1 MKNKGFTLIEL
12 LAVIIVLAVLAL
24 ISTPIVSSLIVTSQ
38 KGTYA
43 KSIEGLVD
51 AVKLDLGNNNFI
63 KNREYL
69 LDDDDN
75 NLYLIIANGEV
86 LEKREKIRVKGL
98 VTGFARIKVDEDVD
112 ILVAAHNEKWCIKNS
127 KSSSRLILSDY
138 TGYCDLD

>member
-98 VTGFARIKVDEDVD
+98 VTGFARIKVDEDGD
-112 ILVAAHNEKWCIKNS
+112 ILVAAHKDKWCIKNS

>member
-24 ISTPIVSSLIVTSQ
+24 ISTPIVSSLIVTNQ

-43 KSIEGLVD
+43 KSIEGLVE

-63 KNREYL
+63 KNREYEL
-69 LDDDDN
+69 GDDS
-75 NLYLIIANGEV
+75 NLYLVKADGKE
-86 LEKREKIRVKGL
+86 LEKKEKIRVKGL
-98 VTGFARIKVDEDVD
+98 VTGSAIIKVDEDGD

>member
-1 MKNKGFTLIEL
+1 MKNKKGFTLIEL

-43 KSIEGLVD
+43 KSIEGLVE

-69 LDDDDN
+69 LDDDS
-75 NLYLIIANGEV
+75 NLYLIIADGEV

-98 VTGFARIKVDEDVD
+98 VTGFARIKVDEEGN